1 MSDSD
6 APTNVSV
13 RDLDYSGLR
22 KAIDTRLNKYFERL
36 DAPESH
42 ERPKDIHRNDFYKFT
57 IRAEEPNV
65 EFIKFVP
72 KIMWCSKL
80 GVYKHVSRERA
91 YELRIVLDEFCE
103 EWCSQWLTGDA
114 GIFFVQIQEGT
125 CEPTEVPS
133 DHWGSQSHKQIESD
147 ATKIR
152 VILNEYI
159 LIETQNFQIGEDM
172 ERKKYPRFFTEA
184 DLGAHLTDFLLKL
197 DEDFLRTIMAQIVM
211 DEGYG
216 CPIYNEKNEPIFVIN
231 IDPSKLSHNNPRKM
245 VTAYTAMDVEEIRKF
260 VRDLYYK
267 SCIDQSTRGAKIR
280 CDLRLEGQR
289 VISQVKLWEEGDSDY
304 NEVGDEDEDESLFEE
319 VLEGRKKDEDAVWR
333 RRIWFALEK
342 MRAPQLRRAIH
353 MACGGV
359 YKLDVPADEEYI
371 NEKDDLTLRRIIAV
385 ILIVGTRVV
394 LTHEAATCDL
404 LEKMTPDEL
413 RKTLIVLC
421 NAQPVYFSF
430 IEGEQLMIDGRTI
443 TLDIIDRVK
452 PQDESSSESGEQDS
466 SDEYPEEEEAID
478 HGVEAETPDE
488 EPDEEPDED
497 PDEPESPIHRKRP
510 RLWV

>member
-42 ERPKDIHRNDFYKFT
+42 ERPKDIHCNDFYKFT

-72 KIMWCSKL
+72 KIMWCSKP
-80 GVYKHVSRERA
+80 GVYKHVSREWA

-114 GIFFVQIQEGT
+114 GIFFVQIRTNLRRG
-125 CEPTEVPS
+125 
-133 DHWGSQSHKQIESD
+133 
-147 ATKIR
+147 R
-152 VILNEYI
+152 NL
-159 LIETQNFQIGEDM
+159 LGEDM

-267 SCIDQSTRGAKIR
+267 SCIDQGTRGAKIR

-319 VLEGRKKDEDAVWR
+319 VLGSRKKDEDAVWR
-333 RRIWFALEK
+333 RRIWFAFEK

-353 MACGGV
+353 MTCGGV
-359 YKLDVPADEEYI
+359 YKMDVPADEEYI
-371 NEKDDLTLRRIIAV
+371 NEKDDLTLQRIIAV

-443 TLDIIDRVK
+443 TLDILDRVK
-452 PQDESSSESGEQDS
+452 PQDESSSESSSESGEQDP

-478 HGVEAETPDE
+478 HGEVEVETPDE
-488 EPDEEPDED
+488 EPDEEPY
-497 PDEPESPIHRKRP
+497 EPESPIHRKRP

>member
-114 GIFFVQIQEGT
+114 GIFF
-125 CEPTEVPS
+125 
-133 DHWGSQSHKQIESD
+133 
-147 ATKIR
+147 
-152 VILNEYI
+152 
-159 LIETQNFQIGEDM
+159 IGEDM

>member
-42 ERPKDIHRNDFYKFT
+42 ERPKAIHRNDFYKFT

-114 GIFFVQIQEGT
+114 GIFFVQIHLQTG
-125 CEPTEVPS
+125 
-133 DHWGSQSHKQIESD
+133 
-147 ATKIR
+147 
-152 VILNEYI
+152 
-159 LIETQNFQIGEDM
+159 ETM
-172 ERKKYPRFFTEA
+172 ERKTFSRFFTEA
-184 DLGAHLTDFLLKL
+184 DLGAHLTNFLARF
-197 DEDFLRTIMAQIVM
+197 DEDFLRSIMAQIVR

-216 CPIYNEKNEPIFVIN
+216 CPVYNEKNEAIFMIN

-245 VTAYTAMDVEEIRKF
+245 VTAYTIMDVEEIRKF
-260 VRDLYYK
+260 LRDLYYK
-267 SCIDQSTRGAKIR
+267 SCVDQDTRGAKIR

-289 VISQVKLWEEGDSDY
+289 VVSQVKIWEEGDSDY
-304 NEVGDEDEDESLFEE
+304 NEVGDEDEDESLFDE
-319 VLEGRKKDEDAVWR
+319 VLDGKKDGDAVWR
-333 RRIWFALEK
+333 RRIWFAFEK

-353 MACGGV
+353 MICGGV
-359 YKLDVPADEEYI
+359 YKLNLPADDEYI
-371 NEKDDLTLRRIIAV
+371 NEKEDLTLRRTIAV

-394 LTHEAATCDL
+394 LTHEAETCDL
-404 LEKMTPDEL
+404 LEIMTADEL
-413 RKTLIVLC
+413 RKTLIILC
-421 NAQPVYFSF
+421 NAKLVSISF
-430 IEGEQLMIDGRTI
+430 INGKQLIIDGSTI
-443 TLDIIDRVK
+443 ILDIRDPVK
-452 PQDESSSESGEQDS
+452 PQSESPSESGEQDPA
-466 SDEYPEEEEAID
+466 DEYPEEEETSD
-478 HGVEAETPDE
+478 RGVEVEASDE
-488 EPDEEPDED
+488 EFS
-497 PDEPESPIHRKRP
+497 EPESPIPRKRP
-510 RLWV
+510 RLWVEANQLLGKIPW

>member
-114 GIFFVQIQEGT
+114 GIFFVQI
-125 CEPTEVPS
+125 
-133 DHWGSQSHKQIESD
+133 H
-147 ATKIR
+147 
-152 VILNEYI
+152 
-159 LIETQNFQIGEDM
+159 
-172 ERKKYPRFFTEA
+172 
-184 DLGAHLTDFLLKL
+184 LGAHLTDFLLKL

-478 HGVEAETPDE
+478 HGVEVETPNE